1 MINLHEIYGC
11 NMTTIADSLNTDLKP
26 FDITEKIVNVQD
38 FFAEVGYSHF
48 PVLDDNI
55 YLGCISSHDVDG
67 FDIKKSID
75 NYRYTLDG
83 FFAKTNMEWIDV
95 MQIFAKTRANIMPVL
110 GLDNQYLGYYELEGV
125 TKIFAETPFMAEP
138 GNIIVV
144 EKEILSYS
152 MSQIVQI
159 VESNKTELL
168 GCFVSKST
176 ANTIQITMK
185 VRLGGINEILQALR
199 RYDYEIISIH
209 EEDIFIHDLRERS
222 EYLEKY
228 LSI

>member
-1 MINLHEIYGC
+1 
-11 NMTTIADSLNTDLKP
+11 MTTIADSLNTDLKP

-48 PVLDDNI
+48 PVLDHNI
-55 YLGCISSHDVDG
+55 YVGCISSHDADG
-67 FDIKKSID
+67 FDLKKSIE

-83 FFAKTNMEWIDV
+83 FFAKSNMEWIDV

-110 GLDNQYLGYYELEGV
+110 GLENQYLGYYELEGV
-125 TKIFAETPFMAEP
+125 TKIFAETPFMSEP

-176 ANTIQITMK
+176 ASTVQITMK
-185 VRLGGINEILQALR
+185 VRLGSINEILQALR
-199 RYDYEIISIH
+199 RYDYEIVSIH